1 MDKPTILLKKV
12 VKVYGKGD
20 ISVKALNSV
29 DLNVQGATMVAI
41 VGPSG
46 SGKST
51 ILHIIGAMDR
61 VSSGYV
67 EVTGMDLTTL
77 NERGLTR
84 FRGEKVGF
92 VFQTFNLIPNLTAL
106 ENVTLPMEFVRRP
119 WKERKGRARMLLE
132 EVGLLHRTKHRPSEL
147 SGGEQQRVAVAR
159 ALANDPAILLADE
172 PTGNLDSKTG
182 QVIYELL
189 RKVARKRTVVI
200 VTHDTKLV
208 ENADK
213 VIHIS
218 DGVLE

>member
-1 MDKPTILLKKV
+1 MDRPTICLKKV

-20 ISVKALNSV
+20 ISVRALNSI
-29 DLNVQGATMVAI
+29 DLKVEGATMVAV

-77 NERGLTR
+77 NGRGLTR

-106 ENVTLPMEFVRRP
+106 ENVTLPMEFVKRP
-119 WKERKGRARMLLE
+119 WRERKGRARMLLE
-132 EVGLLHRTKHRPSEL
+132 EVGLAHRTNHRPSEL

-159 ALANDPAILLADE
+159 ALANDPAIILADE

-182 QVIYELL
+182 HVIYELL
-189 RKVARKRTVVI
+189 REMARKRTVVI